1 MHTETLHL
9 THNDTYAHTLQ
20 RKPKK
25 KKKEKV
31 SPVSLQNHSLAA
43 VAIFPVQTVIYGSF
57 ADITDYQA
65 HSSKAEKH
73 CCNFSAYC
81 EPGRSPLQITE
92 WGRKRMQSFFLFLF
106 LRKKNLYV

>member
-1 MHTETLHL
+1 MIHIHTHCKES
-9 THNDTYAHTLQ
+9 Q
-20 RKPKK
+20 KK
-25 KKKEKV
+25 IEKV

-92 WGRKRMQSFFLFLF
+92 WGRKQMQSFFLFVF
-106 LRKKNLYV
+106 